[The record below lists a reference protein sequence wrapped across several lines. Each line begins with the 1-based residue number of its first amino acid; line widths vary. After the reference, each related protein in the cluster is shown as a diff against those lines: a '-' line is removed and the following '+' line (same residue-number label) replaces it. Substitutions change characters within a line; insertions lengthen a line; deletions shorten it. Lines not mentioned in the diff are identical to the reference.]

1 MSEIMNP
8 VTIPNPQHGA
18 SLKGLLADRVAI
30 VTGAS
35 RGIGSAS
42 ARVFAEAGASVVLA
56 ARSEREID
64 QLAHEIEAR
73 GSKAIGVAT
82 DVGDPV
88 SVERL
93 VKRTLDEYGRLD
105 VAFNNAGDGYMP
117 APLANVA
124 VEDFDR
130 VVRTNLRGTF
140 LCLKYEIP
148 AMIRNGGGAIVN
160 MSSTAGLQGV
170 IGIAGYVASKHA
182 IIGLTKTA
190 ALDYAD
196 QNIRINAIA
205 PGPILTERIR
215 QIKDRTP
222 IVSAVPTGRIGEP
235 AEVGY
240 LAAWLCSD
248 LANYI
253 TGTVVP
259 IDGGRL
265 AGSFWK
271 RGQ

>member
-1 MSEIMNP
+1 MDSM
-8 VTIPNPQHGA
+8 TIPKPQHA
-18 SLKGLLADRVAI
+18 PSLKGLLQDKVAI

-35 RGIGSAS
+35 RGIGAAS
-42 ARVFAEAGASVVLA
+42 SRVFSEAGASVVLA

-64 QLAHEIEAR
+64 QLAREIEAQ
-73 GSKAIGVAT
+73 GGEAMAIAT

-88 SVERL
+88 SVEKL
-93 VKRTLDEYGRLD
+93 VERTLDEFGKLNI
-105 VAFNNAGDGYMP
+105 AFNNAGDGHMP

-130 VVRTNLRGTF
+130 AVRVNLRGTF

-170 IGIAGYVASKHA
+170 MGIGGYVASKHG

-196 QNIRINAIA
+196 KHIRVNVIS
-205 PGPILTERIR
+205 PGPILTERLR
-215 QIKDRTP
+215 QVKDPTP
-222 IVSAVPTGRIGEP
+222 IVSAVPVGRIGEP
-235 AEVGY
+235 IEVGY

-248 LANYI
+248 LASYI
-253 TGTVVP
+253 TGAVVP
-259 IDGGRL
+259 VDGGRL
-265 AGSFWK
+265 SGSFWK
-271 RGQ
+271 KG

>member
-1 MSEIMNP
+1 MDSM
-8 VTIPNPQHGA
+8 TIPKPQHA
-18 SLKGLLADRVAI
+18 PSLEGLLQDKVAI

-35 RGIGSAS
+35 RGIGAAS
-42 ARVFAEAGASVVLA
+42 ARVFSQAGASVVLA
-56 ARSEREID
+56 AKSEREID
-64 QLAHEIEAR
+64 QLAREIEAQ
-73 GSKAIGVAT
+73 GGEAVAIET

-93 VKRTLDEYGRLD
+93 VQRTVDEFGTLNI
-105 VAFNNAGDGYMP
+105 AFNNAGDGHMP

-130 VVRTNLRGTF
+130 AVRVNLRGTF

-170 IGIAGYVASKHA
+170 GGIAGYVASKHG

-196 QNIRINAIA
+196 PKVRVNAIA
-205 PGPILTERIR
+205 PGPILTERLR
-215 QIKDRTP
+215 QVKDPTP
-222 IVSAVPTGRIGEP
+222 IVSAVPVGRIGEP
-235 AEVGY
+235 IEVGY

-248 LANYI
+248 LTSYI

-265 AGSFWK
+265 IGSFWK
-271 RGQ
+271 K

>member
-1 MSEIMNP
+1 MNEIMS
-8 VTIPNPQHGA
+8 TITAPKPQSA
-18 SLKGLLADRVAI
+18 SSMKGLLKDKVAI

-35 RGIGSAS
+35 RGIGADS
-42 ARVFAEAGASVVLA
+42 ARVFSEAGATVVLA
-56 ARSEREID
+56 ARSEKEID
-64 QLAHEIEAR
+64 KLAHEIETQ
-73 GSKAIGVAT
+73 GGKAMAVET

-93 VKRTLDEYGRLD
+93 VKRTLDEFGRLNI
-105 VAFNNAGDGYMP
+105 AFNNAGEGHMP
-117 APLANVA
+117 APLASVP
-124 VEDFDR
+124 VEDFDKAVR
-130 VVRTNLRGTF
+130 VNLRGTF

-148 AMIRNGGGAIVN
+148 AMIQNGGGAIVN

-170 IGIAGYVASKHA
+170 QGITGYVASKHG

-196 QNIRINAIA
+196 QNIRVNAIA

-215 QIKDRTP
+215 QIKDPTP
-222 IVSAVPTGRIGEP
+222 IISAVPVGRIGEP

-248 LANYI
+248 QASYI

-271 RGQ
+271 RS